1 MTDLKISDR
10 HELWPVPT
18 LKNKIKKVIWRFEHY
33 KCILFSEL
41 MSQLSTSV
49 HWYMSAVYM

>member
-10 HELWPVPT
+10 LELWPVPM
-18 LKNKIKKVIWRFEHY
+18 LKYKVKKVIWRFEHY
-33 KCILFSEL
+33 KCIFFSEL

-49 HWYMSAVYM
+49 RWCMSAM